1 MDLQQLYIQNVC
13 SPGKYV
19 VTIDT
24 ESGCTPIGVEPIE
37 NLLWGIDIVETIKAR
52 LAQPSVDPILAAE
65 IMTVVNTNQEQIVT
79 MINNAIT
86 KITNIDGSIFELNL
100 SWNLVTLSID
110 NVVIDSFDL
119 EAAVKGFETQTSLDL
134 VDVTNNGLVV
144 SVQVDYRWED
154 GVLQTQTDDVDLNQA
169 VEDKVI
175 ANTDSVTGQ
184 ATGKTIA
191 THTAVDNS
199 VFAIKE
205 TITGFS
211 DTTNGLSYTKEDGTN
226 DDLSIESQ
234 TNVMELRLNGVVT
247 DTAAIVNSNVLAF
260 DLTNPLVPLL
270 VSNVNTI
277 SSSIDIAPL
286 VTPVI
291 TAQVPALVTSGIN
304 AQVPS
309 IVTSIAAR
317 KFSMEVVTDAWVPT
331 PATHNL
337 NTGIYIAQLVDTAT
351 DTFVNDATI
360 LITDLNNTMITT
372 TNAGTYRLIIIY

>member
-1 MDLQQLYIQNVC
+1 MDLQQLYVQNVC

-19 VTIDT
+19 VVIDT

-37 NLLWGIDIVETIKAR
+37 NLLWGIDIIETIKTR
-52 LAQPSVDPILAAE
+52 LAQPSVDPVLAAE
-65 IMTVVNTNQEQIVT
+65 IMTVVNTNQEQIVA
-79 MINNAIT
+79 MINNSVTDIS
-86 KITNIDGSIFELNL
+86 NIDKSIFELNL
-100 SWNLVTLSID
+100 SGNLITFSID
-110 NVVIDSFDL
+110 NVIVDSIDL
-119 EAAVKGFETQTSLDL
+119 EAAVKSFETQTSLEL

-154 GVLQTQTDDVDLNQA
+154 GVLQTQTDDVDLNAA
-169 VEDKVI
+169 VESKVL

-184 ATGKTIA
+184 ATGNTIA
-191 THTAVDNS
+191 THVAVDNTS
-199 VFAIKE
+199 FDIKE

-211 DTTNGLSYTKEDGTN
+211 DATNGLSYTKEDGTK

-247 DTAAIVNSNVLAF
+247 DTASIVNTNVLAF
-260 DLTNPLVPLL
+260 DLTNPAVPLL

-286 VTPVI
+286 ITPVI
-291 TAQVPALVTSGIN
+291 NAQVPALVTSGIN
-304 AQVPS
+304 SQVPA

-317 KFSMEVVTDAWVPT
+317 KFSMEVTTQAWVPT
-331 PATHNL
+331 LATHNL

-351 DTFVNDATI
+351 DTYVNDATI
-360 LITDLNNTMITT
+360 LITDLNNTTITT
-372 TNAGTYRLIIIY
+372 TSNGTYRLIIVY